1 MKAKEVVA
9 LWPTGQ
15 VPYAL
20 GTGPEDTPT
29 LTLYRPKRPTG
40 SFTVVCPGGGYGGL
54 AGHEG
59 EPIAQWLNTAGIT
72 AGVLTYRHAPKYQHP
87 CPLTDA
93 QRAIRTARANASA
106 WKLDKNRVGILGF
119 SAGGH
124 LTSTAATHF
133 DRGILD
139 APDAIDKESCRPDV
153 AAPIYPV
160 ITLEPPFAHMGSR
173 RNLLGDNPT
182 TEQVRLFS
190 NHLQVTKDTPPCF
203 LMHTT
208 EDTVVPVE
216 NSLLFATAL
225 SAHKVPYALH
235 VYEKG
240 QHGIGLGNDSQNKT
254 WPAQCIAWLQ
264 SHGF

>member
-1 MKAKEVVA
+1 MKAKEIIA

-15 VPYAL
+15 VPHAL
-20 GTGPEDTPT
+20 GTNTEDTPT
-29 LTLYRPKRPTG
+29 LAIYRPARPTG
-40 SFTVVCPGGGYGGL
+40 SFMVVCPGGGYGGL
-54 AGHEG
+54 AGHEA
-59 EPIAQWLNTAGIT
+59 EPIALWLNKSGIT
-72 AGVLTYRHAPKYQHP
+72 AGVLTYRLAPKYHHP

-93 QRAIRTARANASA
+93 QRAIRVVRANASA

-124 LTSTAATHF
+124 LTSTVATHF
-133 DRGILD
+133 DKGDPNATDLVER
-139 APDAIDKESCRPDV
+139 ESCRPDV

-173 RNLLGDNPT
+173 KNLLGETPT
-182 TEQVRLFS
+182 AEQVQLFS
-190 NHLQVTKDTPPCF
+190 NHTQVTKETPPCF
-203 LMHTT
+203 LMHTV

-225 SAHKVPYALH
+225 AAHHIPFALH

-240 QHGIGLGNDSQNKT
+240 QHGIGLGNDTINKT
-254 WPAQCIAWLQ
+254 WTTQCIAWLQ